1 MSRSPSEYVG
11 QQVRVFRER
20 RRWRQADLV
29 AQLEELGFHGW
40 RQSKVAKIE
49 NGQAKRIPL
58 EDVFEL
64 AVALG
69 CSPLYL
75 FTPDTGDD
83 GVRLGS
89 RHERMP
95 LVFRQWVRGAATF
108 FRYRTEDEQREAEK
122 RYFFEFQPASEW
134 WAYRANAEF
143 ARALTEMY
151 ENLGMAEVGL
161 TDEGVS
167 ALADQSEESEQRG

>member
-1 MSRSPSEYVG
+1 MNRSPSEYVG

-29 AQLEELGFHGW
+29 AELEQLGFHGW

-64 AVALG
+64 AAALG

-75 FTPDTGDD
+75 FTPDAGGDD
-83 GVRLGS
+83 DDQVRLGS
-89 RHERMP
+89 RHARTP
-95 LVFRQWVRGAATF
+95 LGFRQWVRGATPF
-108 FRYRTEDEQREAEK
+108 FTYRTEEEQLEAEK
-122 RYFFEFQPASEW
+122 RYFIEFQPASEW
-134 WAYRANAEF
+134 WAHRANSEF
-143 ARALTEMY
+143 ARTLGEMY
-151 ENLGMAEVGL
+151 EKLGMSDVGL
-161 TDEGVS
+161 SDESDVPT
-167 ALADQSEESEQRG
+167 EEQRG